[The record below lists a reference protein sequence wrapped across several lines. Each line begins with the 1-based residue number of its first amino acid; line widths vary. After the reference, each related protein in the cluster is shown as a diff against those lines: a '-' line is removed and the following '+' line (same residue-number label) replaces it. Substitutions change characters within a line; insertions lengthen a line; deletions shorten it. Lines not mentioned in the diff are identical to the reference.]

1 MSITISYSEARKH
14 LKLYLDKACLDSE
27 PVIITRKNGT
37 NAVIVSEDEFNSL
50 DETKYLLLSPKNRKA
65 LDENMTSD
73 LETTFNS
80 ISGLK
85 DENNL

>member
-1 MSITISYSEARKH
+1 
-14 LKLYLDKACLDSE
+14 LYLDKACLDSE

-50 DETKYLLLSPKNRKA
+50 DE
-65 LDENMTSD
+65 NMTSD

>member
-1 MSITISYSEARKH
+1 
-14 LKLYLDKACLDSE
+14 
-27 PVIITRKNGT
+27 
-37 NAVIVSEDEFNSL
+37 
-50 DETKYLLLSPKNRKA
+50 

>member
-50 DETKYLLLSPKNRKA
+50 DE
-65 LDENMTSD
+65 NMTSD